1 MFASQYHQQQ
11 RRRRTAAGG
20 VFIIFTTL
28 ISSAQAQAADDDD
41 DSSYGSL
48 SSSTTGYTN
57 PEADPVLLNDG
68 NISVTTPA
76 QALIACD
83 DTPTIRW
90 AWSGDDTA
98 AYYHRVDIYTFSTT
112 LASALDPT
120 TLEAS
125 LVAGTPLP
133 TGLTLISPTRGLRL
147 SDEEYRWRP
156 VNVPADSYTIY
167 VIVRDR
173 PTKFGQSGIFT
184 VDTGDDTSCI
194 LAPGVIAPTT
204 TSTSSRPTIR
214 PTSTTRNSTT
224 ARPTNTTSGSNAGSS
239 GSSSNS
245 GTIAAAVAVPIIVIL
260 AAIAAFIFYRRKKR
274 SKLANSNNRYA
285 NVSSNGGSGS
295 GGGGGGLEKQEEM
308 LPIAHS
314 HAQRTFDSPSPVEQR
329 GGGGGGGW
337 ASKFAGGR
345 NKNIGTGAA
354 AAAGVAAVGGTGA
367 ALLAN
372 QRRSDDEEKYTD
384 KPAAPATHEVAVE
397 EPELFN
403 DYQVA
408 AAAAAAGGAEEG
420 SSPTSEGE
428 PGGRRPVIPALSGW
442 YLDREAQKE
451 VPSLPPTADEMVHT
465 DGEEGGADDEDA
477 EENEEEDEAPH
488 HHQAEVDD
496 LNRRLSQLPPG
507 STAAAI
513 AAAAAASRTL
523 PTTPAP
529 ASPAFG
535 NAQLPAPQTLFGSS
549 GPRSRPPSAYNNPGM
564 GMASL
569 GMGGPASASTST
581 SSLKN
586 PAAAGGGGASPPS
599 GENHVRP
606 TSRAHRR
613 TNSGMAGVGALYAGE
628 SGVPAAGETN
638 NLAPPPPSAALMAG
652 PSSRSSSSIPALGTF
667 PVGVSFSPGQIVSFG
682 GGAGN
687 GPRSMAGVGAG
698 RASGGVGTASSP
710 PSAFSPNATGTQSGQ
725 PARPP
730 TPTRMMPSGSGGAG
744 GGNGFVPPVGTL
756 AGRYP
761 SWYGGN
767 AAGDD
772 VQQSPPSRPGS
783 SSGASSPRIGTM
795 SPFGDQHRTRT

>member
-1 MFASQYHQQQ
+1 MFASQHRQQQ
-11 RRRRTAAGG
+11 RRRTAAGVGAG
-20 VFIIFTTL
+20 VLIIFTTL
-28 ISSAQAQAADDDD
+28 ISSAQAQAADDDSG
-41 DSSYGSL
+41 SSS
-48 SSSTTGYTN
+48 SSSTTGYTD
-57 PEADPVLLNDG
+57 PDADPALLNDG

-83 DTPTIRW
+83 DTPTLRW

-120 TLEAS
+120 ALEAS
-125 LVAGTPLP
+125 VAAGTPLP
-133 TGLTLISPTRGLRL
+133 TGLTLISPTRGIRL

-194 LAPGVIAPTT
+194 LAPGVIAPNATPTT
-204 TSTSSRPTIR
+204 TSSRPTIR

-329 GGGGGGGW
+329 GSGGW

-345 NKNIGTGAA
+345 NKNAVGAGAA
-354 AAAGVAAVGGTGA
+354 AAGTAAAVGTGA

-372 QRRSDDEEKYTD
+372 QRRSDEEEKYTD

-403 DYQVA
+403 DYQVAA

-465 DGEEGGADDEDA
+465 DGEEEEAADDDEEA
-477 EENEEEDEAPH
+477 EEEAQQQ

-523 PTTPAP
+523 PSTPAP

-535 NAQLPAPQTLFGSS
+535 NAQLPAPQALFGSS

-586 PAAAGGGGASPPS
+586 AAAAGGASPPS
-599 GENHVRP
+599 GGENHVRP

-613 TNSGMAGVGALYAGE
+613 TNSGFAGVGALYAGE
-628 SGVPAAGETN
+628 SGVPATGGN
-638 NLAPPPPSAALMAG
+638 NLTPPAPSAALMAG

-698 RASGGVGTASSP
+698 RVSGGIGAASSP
-710 PSAFSPNATGTQSGQ
+710 PSAFSPNATGAQSGQ

-744 GGNGFVPPVGTL
+744 GGSGFVPPVGTL